1 MKILFLDFFPKK
13 DCNGK
18 PDPCGNAKNSDYFI
32 LRFKFKFRS
41 KKQFLLKNSFKIIA
55 GFLLALFVVNCSTK
69 KDAFLNRSYHSVTTK
84 YNVLYNGEEAF
95 RIGLA
100 QLNANYEDNYWE
112 RLPIEPLK
120 VDELAMPG
128 MQADADSSPQEFEK
142 AEEKAVKAVQ
152 KHSMLIA
159 REERN
164 KEIDDAYLLLGKS
177 RYYSKRFVPS
187 LEAFNYVILNYPK
200 ANLINETII
209 WQAKTQVRL
218 QNEEQAIKSLLN
230 LLKDKSLKSNIKEE
244 AHTVLAMAYLN
255 LNSLQ
260 SGINH
265 LNKAVVSN
273 NNKEQ
278 TARNLFILGQL
289 YSEKGL
295 KDSSNIAF
303 QKVIDFKKAPY
314 KYKIHAQL
322 EKAKNSTNKLDAEET
337 LSVLKKLTK
346 DRDNRPFLDE
356 LYYRIGMIEQL
367 SDTENA
373 IANFK
378 KSLKSNSKNNL
389 QRELSYEALG
399 NLYFDKAQFM
409 VAGAYYDSILNI
421 TKSDNTKRVRRL
433 VRNRNNLN
441 EVILY
446 ENISKT
452 NDSIL
457 KIVAMGEEAQITF
470 FNTHIEKLKAS
481 EEKQANKTMGKGGL
495 FDPNLGKSDVGE
507 KSGKW
512 YFYNIQAVGFGEIEF
527 RKIWGN
533 RPLSDNWRLSDKTQ
547 LNMTSIQDIDQNIAQ
562 GSLQEK
568 LELSYYLDKIPSKK
582 GVIDSIENERN
593 TAYFKLG
600 IIYKEQFKELEL
612 AKDKFEKLLTYNPDL
627 ALLVPVKYHLYKIY
641 ESQGNEKAMAL
652 KNDIGTNYATSK
664 YAKIILN
671 PDQTLEEDEKNTAE
685 TEYATIYHEYEAE
698 KFVSVIEKTNLAIG
712 KYLGEPI
719 VAKLELLKAYA
730 IGKTQ
735 GLVAFKEALELVAL
749 NYPNTEEAKKAL
761 EVVETIKLKL

>member
-1 MKILFLDFFPKK
+1 M
-13 DCNGK
+13 
-18 PDPCGNAKNSDYFI
+18 
-32 LRFKFKFRS
+32 
-41 KKQFLLKNSFKIIA
+41 KNSFKIIA
-55 GFLLALFVVNCSTK
+55 GFLIALFVVNCSTK
-69 KDAFLNRSYHSVTTK
+69 KDAFLNRSYHSVSTK
-84 YNVLYNGEEAF
+84 YNVLYNGDEAL
-95 RIGLA
+95 RVGLE

-128 MQADADSSPQEFEK
+128 MSADTDNSPQEFEK

-177 RYYSKRFVPS
+177 RYYSKRFVPA

-218 QNEEQAIKSLLN
+218 QNEEQAIKSLRN
-230 LLKDKSLKSNIKEE
+230 LLKNKSLKSEIKED
-244 AHTVLAMAYLN
+244 AHTVIAMAYMN
-255 LNSLQ
+255 LDSLQ
-260 SGINH
+260 LVINH
-265 LNKAVVSN
+265 LNKAVASD
-273 NNKEQ
+273 NNKDQ

-322 EKAKNSTNKLDAEET
+322 EKAKNSTNKEDNLST
-337 LSVLKKLTK
+337 LAILKKLVK

-356 LYYRIGMIEQL
+356 LYYRIGIIDQE
-367 SDTENA
+367 SNKETA

-378 KSLKSNSKNNL
+378 KSLKSNSENNL
-389 QRELSYEALG
+389 QKELSYEALG
-399 NLYFDKAQFM
+399 NLYFDKAEFM

-421 TKSDNTKRVRRL
+421 TKSENTKRVRRL

-441 EVILY
+441 EIILY
-446 ENISKT
+446 ENSSKI

-457 KIVAMGEEAQITF
+457 TVVAMGEEERIAF
-470 FNTHIEKLKAS
+470 FNAYIEKLKAE
-481 EEKQANKTMGKGGL
+481 EEKQTAKTPVKTGL
-495 FDPNLGKSDVGE
+495 FNLNIAKAETGDG
-507 KSGKW
+507 SGKW
-512 YFYNIQAVGFGEIEF
+512 YFYNIQAVGFGEQEF

-533 RPLSDNWRLSDKTQ
+533 RPLEDNWRLRDKSQ
-547 LNMTSIQDIDQNIAQ
+547 ANFGNNQDIAQ
-562 GSLQEK
+562 ISAEIDNSEK
-568 LELSYYLDKIPSKK
+568 FALSYYLDKIPSEKVK
-582 GVIDSIENERN
+582 IDSIVNERN

-600 IIYKEQFKELEL
+600 IIYKEQFKELDL
-612 AKDKFEKLLTYNPDL
+612 AKDKFEKLIAFYPDL
-627 ALLVPVKYHLYKIY
+627 ALLIPAKYHLYKIN
-641 ESQGNEKAMAL
+641 ESQGNEKAVAL
-652 KNDIGTNYATSK
+652 KNDIVENYPTSK

-671 PDQTLEEDEKNTAE
+671 PNQVLEEDEKNAAE
-685 TEYATIYHEYEAE
+685 SEYAAIYYEYEAAE
-698 KFVSVIEKTNLAIG
+698 FELVIEKTTLAIG

-719 VAKLELLKAYA
+719 VPKLELLKAYA
-730 IGKTQ
+730 TGKTQ
-735 GLVAFKEALELVAL
+735 GLVAFKEALEFVAL

-761 EVVETIKLKL
+761 EVIETIKLKL

>member
-1 MKILFLDFFPKK
+1 M
-13 DCNGK
+13 
-18 PDPCGNAKNSDYFI
+18 
-32 LRFKFKFRS
+32 
-41 KKQFLLKNSFKIIA
+41 
-55 GFLLALFVVNCSTK
+55 ALFVVNCSTK
-69 KDAFLNRSYHSVTTK
+69 KDAFLNRSYHSVSTK
-84 YNVLYNGEEAF
+84 YNVLYNGHEAL
-95 RIGLA
+95 RIGLE

-152 KHSMLIA
+152 KHSMFIA

-177 RYYSKRFVPS
+177 RYYSKRFVPA
-187 LEAFNYVILNYPK
+187 LEAFNYVIQNYPK

-218 QNEEQAIKSLLN
+218 QNEEQAIRSLSN
-230 LLKDKSLKSNIKEE
+230 LLKNKSLKSNIKED
-244 AHTVLAMAYLN
+244 AHTVIAMAYMN
-255 LNSLQ
+255 LDSLQ
-260 SGINH
+260 LVINH
-265 LNKAVVSN
+265 LNKAVASE

-322 EKAKNSTNKLDAEET
+322 EKAKNSKNKLDAQET
-337 LSVLKKLTK
+337 LAILKKLTK

-356 LYYRIGMIEQL
+356 LYYRIGMIEQE
-367 SDTENA
+367 SDREKA
-373 IANFK
+373 IEYFK

-389 QRELSYEALG
+389 QKELSYEALG

-421 TKSDNTKRVRRL
+421 TKNENTKRVRRL

-446 ENISKT
+446 ENSSKI

-457 KIVAMGEEAQITF
+457 NVVAMGEEAQIAF
-470 FNTHIEKLKAS
+470 FNAHIEKLKAI
-481 EEKQANKTMGKGGL
+481 EAKQTNKTPVKSGL
-495 FDPNLGKSDVGE
+495 FNRNLGKTDVGE
-507 KSGKW
+507 NSGKW

-533 RPLSDNWRLSDKTQ
+533 RPLSDNWRLGDKSQ
-547 LNMTSIQDIDQNIAQ
+547 LDMTNVQDLDQNMAQ
-562 GSLQEK
+562 ASDQEK
-568 LELSYYLDKIPSKK
+568 LELSYYLERIPSEKAA
-582 GVIDSIENERN
+582 IDSIANERN

-600 IIYKEQFKELEL
+600 IIYKEQFKEMDL
-612 AKDKFEKLLTYNPDL
+612 AKDKFEKLIGFNPDL
-627 ALLVPVKYHLYKIY
+627 SLLIPAKYHLYKIY
-641 ESQGNEKAMAL
+641 ESEGNEKALAL
-652 KNDIGTNYATSK
+652 KNDIVTNYAASK

-671 PDQTLEEDEKNTAE
+671 PNQALEEEDKNAAE
-685 TEYATIYHEYEAE
+685 TEYAAIYYDYEAE
-698 KFVSVIEKTNLAIG
+698 KFETVIEKTTFAIG
-712 KYLGEPI
+712 KYMGEPI
-719 VAKLELLKAYA
+719 VAKLELLRAYA

-735 GLVAFKEALELVAL
+735 GLLAFKEALELVAL

-761 EVVETIKLKL
+761 ELIETIKLKL

>member
-1 MKILFLDFFPKK
+1 MT
-13 DCNGK
+13 
-18 PDPCGNAKNSDYFI
+18 
-32 LRFKFKFRS
+32 
-41 KKQFLLKNSFKIIA
+41 LL
-55 GFLLALFVVNCSTK
+55 VVNCSTK

-84 YNVLYNGEEAF
+84 YNVLYNGHEAL

-120 VDELAMPG
+120 VEVLALPG

-152 KHSMLIA
+152 KHSMFIA

-164 KEIDDAYLLLGKS
+164 KQIDDAYLLLGKS
-177 RYYSKRFVPS
+177 RYYSKRFVPA

-200 ANLINETII
+200 ASLINETII

-218 QNEEQAIKSLLN
+218 QNEEQAIKSLRN
-230 LLKDKSLKSNIKEE
+230 LLKNKSLKSEIKEE
-244 AHTVLAMAYLN
+244 AHTVIAMAYLN
-255 LNSLQ
+255 LDSLQ
-260 SGINH
+260 LTINH
-265 LNKAVVSN
+265 LNKAVVSY

-322 EKAKNSTNKLDAEET
+322 EKAKNSTNKLDAEST
-337 LSVLKKLTK
+337 LTVLKKLVK
-346 DRDNRPFLDE
+346 DRDNRPFFFFF
-356 LYYRIGMIEQL
+356 YYRIGIIDQEINT
-367 SDTENA
+367 DNA
-373 IANFK
+373 ISYFK
-378 KSLKSNSKNNL
+378 KSLLSNSKRNL
-389 QRELSYEALG
+389 QKELSYEALG
-399 NLYFDKAQFM
+399 NLYFDKAEFL

-421 TKSDNTKRVRRL
+421 TNSGNTKRVRRL

-441 EVILY
+441 DVILY
-446 ENISKT
+446 ENSSKI

-457 KIVAMGEEAQITF
+457 NIIAMGEEDRIAF
-470 FNTHIEKLKAS
+470 FNAHIEKLKAE
-481 EEKQANKTMGKGGL
+481 EEKQTNKKTNKTGL
-495 FDPNLGKSDVGE
+495 FNPNVTKAETGE
-507 KSGKW
+507 SSGKW
-512 YFYNIQAVGFGEIEF
+512 YFYNIQAVGFGEQEF
-527 RKIWGN
+527 RKIWGD
-533 RPLSDNWRLSDKTQ
+533 RPLEDNWRLRDKSQ
-547 LNMTSIQDIDQNIAQ
+547 ANLGNEKNIEQISAEIDN
-562 GSLQEK
+562 SEK
-568 LELSYYLDKIPSKK
+568 FDLAYYLDKIPSEKFK
-582 GVIDSIENERN
+582 IDSIANERN

-612 AKDKFEKLLTYNPDL
+612 AKNKFEKLMAFNPDL
-627 ALLVPVKYHLYKIY
+627 ALLIPAKYHLYKIY
-641 ESQGNEKAMAL
+641 ESQNNEKAISL
-652 KNDIGTNYATSK
+652 KNDIIENYPTSK

-671 PDQTLEEDEKNTAE
+671 PNEVLAKDEKNAAE
-685 TEYATIYHEYEAE
+685 SEYAAIYYEYEAE
-698 KFVSVIEKTNLAIG
+698 KFESVIEKTNLAIG
-712 KYLGEPI
+712 KYQGEPI

-735 GLVAFKEALELVAL
+735 GLVAFKEALEFVAL

-761 EVVETIKLKL
+761 EVIETIKLKL

>member
-1 MKILFLDFFPKK
+1 
-13 DCNGK
+13 
-18 PDPCGNAKNSDYFI
+18 
-32 LRFKFKFRS
+32 
-41 KKQFLLKNSFKIIA
+41 
-55 GFLLALFVVNCSTK
+55 
-69 KDAFLNRSYHSVTTK
+69 
-84 YNVLYNGEEAF
+84 
-95 RIGLA
+95 
-100 QLNANYEDNYWE
+100 
-112 RLPIEPLK
+112 
-120 VDELAMPG
+120 

-177 RYYSKRFVPS
+177 RYYSKRFVPA

-218 QNEEQAIKSLLN
+218 QNEEQAIRSLRN
-230 LLKDKSLKSNIKEE
+230 LLKDKSLKSNIKED

-255 LNSLQ
+255 LDSLQ
-260 SGINH
+260 LGINH
-265 LNKAVVSN
+265 LNNAVVTD

-337 LSVLKKLTK
+337 LTILKKLAK
-346 DRDNRPFLDE
+346 DRDNRAFLDE
-356 LYYRIGMIEQL
+356 LYYRIGIIEKERNT
-367 SDTENA
+367 DNA
-373 IANFK
+373 ISYFK
-378 KSLKSNSKNNL
+378 KSLQSNSKNNL
-389 QRELSYEALG
+389 QKELSYEALG

-421 TKSDNTKRVRRL
+421 TNSNNTKRVRRL

-446 ENISKT
+446 ENSSKI

-457 KIVAMGEEAQITF
+457 KVVAMGEEAQIAF
-470 FNTHIEKLKAS
+470 FNAHIEKLKAN
-481 EEKQANKTMGKGGL
+481 EEKQTIKTKVKRGL
-495 FDPNLGKSDVGE
+495 FDVNLGKADVGE
-507 KSGKW
+507 NSGKW

-533 RPLSDNWRLSDKTQ
+533 RPLSDNWRLGDKSQ
-547 LNMTSIQDIDQNIAQ
+547 LNIANIQDLDQNMAQ
-562 GSLQEK
+562 VSEQEK
-568 LELSYYLDKIPSKK
+568 LELSYYLDKIPSEN
-582 GVIDSIENERN
+582 VAIDSIANERN

-600 IIYKEQFKELEL
+600 IIYKDQFNELDL
-612 AKDKFEKLLTYNPDL
+612 AKEKFEKLITFDPDL
-627 ALLVPVKYHLYKIY
+627 TLLIPAKYHLYKIY
-641 ESQGNEKAMAL
+641 ESQGNEKAIAL
-652 KNDIGTNYATSK
+652 KNDITANYPNSK

-671 PDQTLEEDEKNTAE
+671 PNQALEEDEKNAAE
-685 TEYATIYHEYEAE
+685 TDYAAIYHEYESE
-698 KFVSVIEKTNLAIG
+698 KFESVIEKTTLAIG
-712 KYLGEPI
+712 KYMGEPI

-730 IGKTQ
+730 IGKSQ
-735 GLVAFKEALELVAL
+735 GLVAFKSALELVAL

-761 EVVETIKLKL
+761 EVIETIKLKL

>member
-1 MKILFLDFFPKK
+1 M
-13 DCNGK
+13 
-18 PDPCGNAKNSDYFI
+18 
-32 LRFKFKFRS
+32 
-41 KKQFLLKNSFKIIA
+41 
-55 GFLLALFVVNCSTK
+55 VNCSTK
-69 KDAFLNRSYHSVTTK
+69 KDAFLNRSYHSVSTK
-84 YNVLYNGEEAF
+84 YNVLYNGHEAL
-95 RIGLA
+95 RIGLE

-152 KHSMLIA
+152 KHSMFIV

-164 KEIDDAYLLLGKS
+164 KQIDDAYLLLGKS
-177 RYYSKRFVPS
+177 RYYSKRFVPA

-218 QNEEQAIKSLLN
+218 QNEEQAIRSISN
-230 LLKDKSLKSNIKEE
+230 LLKDKSLKSDIKEH
-244 AHTVLAMAYLN
+244 AHTVIAMAYLN
-255 LNSLQ
+255 LDSLQ
-260 SGINH
+260 LVINH
-265 LNKAVVSN
+265 LNKAVVTD

-322 EKAKNSTNKLDAEET
+322 EKAKNSKNKLDAQET
-337 LSVLKKLTK
+337 LAILKKLVK

-356 LYYRIGMIEQL
+356 LYYRIGIIEQE
-367 SDTENA
+367 SNTDKA
-373 IANFK
+373 IDYFK
-378 KSLKSNSKNNL
+378 KSLQSNSKNNL
-389 QRELSYEALG
+389 QKELSYEALG

-409 VAGAYYDSILNI
+409 VAGAYYDSILNF
-421 TKSDNTKRVRRL
+421 TNSDNTKRVRRL

-446 ENISKT
+446 ENVAKT
-452 NDSIL
+452 KDSIL
-457 KIVAMGEEAQITF
+457 GVVAMGEEEQIAF
-470 FNTHIEKLKAS
+470 FNAHIEKLKAK
-481 EEKQANKTMGKGGL
+481 EEKQTNKTTVKVGL
-495 FDPNLGKSDVGE
+495 FDLNLGKADVGGN
-507 KSGKW
+507 SGKW

-533 RPLSDNWRLSDKTQ
+533 RPLSDNWRLGDKSQ
-547 LNMTSIQDIDQNIAQ
+547 LNMANIQNLDQNTAQ
-562 GSLQEK
+562 VSEQEK
-568 LELSYYLDKIPSKK
+568 LELSYYLDKIPSEKIT
-582 GVIDSIENERN
+582 IDSIANERN

-600 IIYKEQFKELEL
+600 IIYKEQFKEMDL
-612 AKDKFEKLLTYNPDL
+612 AKNKFEKLIAFNPDL
-627 ALLVPVKYHLYKIY
+627 ALLIPAKYHLYKIY
-641 ESQGNEKAMAL
+641 ESQGDEKAVSI
-652 KNDIGTNYATSK
+652 KKDIVTNYAASK

-671 PDQTLEEDEKNTAE
+671 PNQALEEDEKNAVE
-685 TEYATIYHEYEAE
+685 TEYVAIYYDYEAE
-698 KFVSVIEKTNLAIG
+698 NFDIVIEKTTLAIA
-712 KYLGEPI
+712 KYMGEPI
-719 VAKLELLKAYA
+719 VAKLELLRAYA
-730 IGKTQ
+730 IGKKQ
-735 GLVAFKEALELVAL
+735 GLAAFKAALELVAL

-761 EVVETIKLKL
+761 EVIETIKLKL